1 MRCIWKN
8 KGTSLVELLVVC
20 AMLGIISLSIFATF
34 SNGLKIWQKINKP
47 LAQENVGVFL
57 EKLAGDLSSCLKLNN
72 LSFSGNQFHLEV
84 PTLVDSL
91 NLKNRGIGLAV
102 YNYDQQSASLT
113 RQQKDYSQLY
123 SRQEGNSVILLKGL
137 QLFKFEYYYY
147 DKQKDEYLW
156 LEDWSVQGVPL
167 AVRVILNLEGAAEN
181 ERIIRTITVP
191 VGG

>member
-1 MRCIWKN
+1 MRYIWRN
-8 KGTSLVELLVVC
+8 KGVSLVELLVVC

-34 SNGLKIWQKINKP
+34 SNGLKIWSKINKP
-47 LAQENVGVFL
+47 LAQENVGIFL

-72 LSFSGNQFHLEV
+72 LPFSGNQSHLEI

-91 NLKNRGIGLAV
+91 NLKNRSIGLAA
-102 YNYDQQSASLT
+102 YNYDQQSGCLA

-147 DKQKDEYLW
+147 DKQKEEYLW
-156 LEDWSVQGVPL
+156 LEEWSQEGIPL
-167 AVRVILNLEGAAEN
+167 AVRVVLNLEGQAEN
-181 ERIIRTITVP
+181 EKIIRTIAVAI
-191 VGG
+191 GG